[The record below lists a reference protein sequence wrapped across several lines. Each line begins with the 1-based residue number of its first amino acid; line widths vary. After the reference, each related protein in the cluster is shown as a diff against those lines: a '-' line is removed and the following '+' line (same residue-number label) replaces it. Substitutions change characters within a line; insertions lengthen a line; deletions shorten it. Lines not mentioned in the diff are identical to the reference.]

1 MLTTAKHQ
9 PESTGW
15 FTSTRTNNGN
25 QCVEVRFDGDAVL
38 IRDSKYRRNPE
49 HRPEAEPIITV
60 SASEWMSFLALV
72 LGRNDAAAPTG
83 DLTTHPAPD
92 GHTALRHGE
101 ITLVYTPGEWRA
113 FLAGAGGGGVRSDSR
128 VRLSGARP
136 GAAGVGILGIVTSQ
150 LTPPSGIDLS
160 FQNADV
166 RVQDDLFA
174 HVNGKWLDTYEIPA
188 DRAVDGA
195 FRTLYDQAE
204 KDVQAIIQEAA
215 AAHAAVGSIE
225 RKIGDL
231 YNSFMNEAQVEEH
244 GLAPI
249 VGELAAIRQIT
260 DRGAFAALLGGLQ
273 RTGVGGALAVYV
285 DTDDKNSERYLVHAT
300 QSGIGLPDE
309 SYYHKD
315 EYAEIRE
322 KYVAHIRRMFE
333 LADIDHD
340 PQRVFDLEA
349 KLAAGHWDVV
359 RRRDAE
365 KSYNLTTFAALAA
378 ENPEFDWDAWTAALA
393 ESLDRP
399 GAELFAEL
407 VVRQPDYVRTFARV
421 WAEESLE
428 DWKAWTTWR
437 VLKARAP
444 YLTADLVEQNF
455 DFYGRTL
462 TGAQENRE
470 RWKRGVSLVQ
480 DLLGE
485 AVGKLYVARHFPPEA
500 KARMVELVENLQE
513 AYSRNISELEW
524 MGPDTRQAA
533 LAKLEKFTPKI
544 GYPDEWRD
552 YSAVTIDPSD
562 LVGNYRR
569 GYAAEHDRDLNK
581 LGGPVDRG
589 EWFMTP
595 QTVNAYYNPGM
606 NEIVFPAAI
615 LQPPFFDMNA
625 DDAANYGGI
634 GAVIGHEIGHGFDD
648 QGSKY
653 DGDGNMV
660 DWWTESDRTEFGK
673 RTKALI
679 DQYNRFSPKD
689 LTADHKVN
697 GEFTIGENIGD
708 LGGLSIALAA
718 YKISRNGDE
727 APVLDG
733 LTGLQRVFFGWA
745 QVWRTKARKEEAI
758 RRLATDPHSPP
769 EFRCNGVVRNLDTF
783 HEAFD
788 VNPGDELYLDPAERV
803 KIW

>member
-1 MLTTAKHQ
+1 MTTQQA
-9 PESTGW
+9 
-15 FTSTRTNNGN
+15 
-25 QCVEVRFDGDAVL
+25 
-38 IRDSKYRRNPE
+38 
-49 HRPEAEPIITV
+49 
-60 SASEWMSFLALV
+60 
-72 LGRNDAAAPTG
+72 
-83 DLTTHPAPD
+83 
-92 GHTALRHGE
+92 
-101 ITLVYTPGEWRA
+101 
-113 FLAGAGGGGVRSDSR
+113 
-128 VRLSGARP
+128 
-136 GAAGVGILGIVTSQ
+136 
-150 LTPPSGIDLS
+150 PSGIDLS
-160 FQNADV
+160 HVDASV

-174 HVNGKWLDTYEIPA
+174 HVNGQWLDSYEIPA

-204 KDVQAIIQEAA
+204 LDVQRIIQNAA
-215 AAHAAVGSIE
+215 ASNAEPGTEE

-231 YNSFMNEAQVEEH
+231 YSSFMDETAVAAAGLTPIAEELEAVR
-244 GLAPI
+244 A
-249 VGELAAIRQIT
+249 VT
-260 DRGAFAALLGGLQ
+260 DRGEFAALLGRLQ
-273 RTGVGGALAVYV
+273 RTGVGGALAYYV
-285 DTDDKNSERYLVHAT
+285 DTDDKDSTRYLVHAT

-309 SYYHKD
+309 SYYRQD
-315 EYAEIRE
+315 DYAEIRD

-333 LADIDHD
+333 LAGLEVDAE
-340 PQRVFDLEA
+340 RVFELER

-365 KSYNLTTFAALAA
+365 LSYNLTTFDALAA
-378 ENPEFDWDAWTAALA
+378 EHPEFDWAAWTSALA
-393 ESLDRP
+393 EGLDRSGP
-399 GAELFAEL
+399 ELFAEI
-407 VVRQPDYVRTFARV
+407 VVRQPDFVRTFARL
-421 WAEESLE
+421 WASEPLA
-428 DWKAWTTWR
+428 DWQAWATWR
-437 VLKARAP
+437 VLKGRAA
-444 YLTADLVEQNF
+444 YLTADLVEENF

-480 DLLGE
+480 ELLGE
-485 AVGKLYVARHFPPEA
+485 AVGKLYVAEHFPPEA
-500 KARMVELVENLQE
+500 KARMVELVGNLQE
-513 AYSRNISELEW
+513 AYRRNIAQLDW
-524 MGPDTRQAA
+524 MSPETRKAA

-544 GYPDEWRD
+544 GYPDTWRD
-552 YSAVTIDPSD
+552 YSAVAIDPTD
-562 LVGNYRR
+562 LVGNFRR

-673 RTKALI
+673 RTRALI
-679 DQYNRFSPKD
+679 DQYNALSPKD
-689 LTADHKVN
+689 LSDDHKVN

-708 LGGLSIALAA
+708 LGGLSIALEA
-718 YKISRNGDE
+718 YKISLEGTE
-727 APVLDG
+727 PPVIDG

-745 QVWRTKARKEEAI
+745 QVWRTKARPEEAI
-758 RRLATDPHSPP
+758 RRLAVDPHSPP
-769 EFRCNGVVRNLDTF
+769 EFRCNGVIRNLDSF
-783 HEAFD
+783 HEAFG
-788 VNPGDELYLDPAERV
+788 VEPGDALYLEPAQRV